1 MSNHNQAASAKNYIG
16 TREASFLLNIS
27 AVRMRQLLQQGRVEG
42 AYKSGRRWLIPL
54 KKGLPRITPGKRG
67 PVGTWS
73 RRRRQVNT
81 RIHVNRQVLASNKKN
96 GTNHPPISVRIGSK
110 THLCHEVDIPGNAKM
125 IYKPHKSL
133 PCGAVLWWEVP
144 PDVVIAMK
152 L

>member
-1 MSNHNQAASAKNYIG
+1 MSNHNQNYIG
-16 TREASFLLNIS
+16 TQKASFLLNIS
-27 AVRMRQLLQQGRVEG
+27 AVRLRQLLQQGRVVG

-54 KKGLPRITPGKRG
+54 KKGLPQITKGKRG

-96 GTNHPPISVRIGSK
+96 GTKEPPISVRIGSK
-110 THLCHEVDIPGNAKM
+110 THLCHEADLPGNAKI
-125 IYKPHKSL
+125 IYRPHKPL
-133 PCGAVLWWEVP
+133 PCGAVLWLEVP

-152 L
+152 F